1 MTNKPSATELAVCAK
16 ECTSNGTCEGFD
28 FDNKNCR
35 LALKNS
41 NLKGGDGKDA
51 AKKCYTITRPAAD
64 ANVPIAS
71 TKDAT
76 EKMMCMS
83 RNKDAIGKVIPAIVG
98 SVQKDA
104 FTKAISDKITA
115 LKKDDAKLWTDAI
128 KGSLE
133 STAKNLKEWVEKDD
147 THKANLATL
156 QQKVQDEAISMWFM
170 LI

>member
-1 MTNKPSATELAVCAK
+1 MK
-16 ECTSNGTCEGFD
+16 GT
-28 FDNKNCR
+28 
-35 LALKNS
+35 

-51 AKKCYTITRPAAD
+51 AKKCYKITRPAAD